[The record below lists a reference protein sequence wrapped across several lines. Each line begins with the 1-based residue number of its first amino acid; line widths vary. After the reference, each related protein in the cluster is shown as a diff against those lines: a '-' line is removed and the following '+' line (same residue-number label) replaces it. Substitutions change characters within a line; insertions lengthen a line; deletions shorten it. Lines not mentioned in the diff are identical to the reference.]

1 MSMRGFVV
9 ALCGVALIT
18 GCTPERATGLASPTP
33 IESGSTTADPATP
46 SPTATATPDPT
57 PIATAPPR
65 PTPRPTSTH
74 AGVQLLPYYFQA
86 RQLYPVLPPVPQID
100 YDDPDS
106 ADGGDAWYRGL
117 NAAGQPIFAVR
128 SDYVMTPNT
137 AFHEV
142 GHAYQGVLE
151 HKLSPLEVR
160 NRYWTFRGFPGTWDT
175 AVQYSYQQSGMT
187 QWLYSPTES
196 FAEAFKVGML
206 GGGGEKTWD
215 YGRTIN
221 PVTARA
227 FFQSLSPAP

>member
-1 MSMRGFVV
+1 MRGFVV
-9 ALCGVALIT
+9 ALCGAVLIT
-18 GCTPERATGLASPTP
+18 GCTTERATLHASPTP
-33 IESGSTTADPATP
+33 TESATATAEPETP
-46 SPTATATPDPT
+46 SPTATATPLPT

-74 AGVQLLPYYFQA
+74 AGAQLLPYYFQV

-100 YDDPDS
+100 YDDPDP

-117 NAAGQPIFAVR
+117 NAAGQPVFAVR

-142 GHAYQGVLE
+142 GHAYQDVLE

-160 NRYWTFRGFPGTWDT
+160 TKYWSFRGFPGTWDT
-175 AVQYSYQQSGMT
+175 AAQYSYQQFGMT
-187 QWLYSPTES
+187 QWLYSPQES
-196 FAEAFKVGML
+196 WAEAFKVGML

-221 PVTARA
+221 PVTIRA

>member
-1 MSMRGFVV
+1 MWMRGFVV
-9 ALCGVALIT
+9 ALCGVAFLT
-18 GCTPERATGLASPTP
+18 GCVTERATVSPSPTP
-33 IESGSTTADPATP
+33 TESATATDELATP
-46 SPTATATPDPT
+46 SPTPTAAPLPT
-57 PIATAPPR
+57 PIATPPPR

-74 AGVQLLPYYFQA
+74 AGAQLLPYYFQV

-100 YDDPDS
+100 YDDPDP

-117 NAAGQPIFAVR
+117 NGAGQPIFAVR

-142 GHAYQGVLE
+142 GHAYQDVLE

-160 NRYWTFRGFPGTWDT
+160 TKYWSYRGFPGTWDS
-175 AVQYSYQQSGMT
+175 AVQYSYQQTGMT
-187 QWLYSPTES
+187 QWLYSPQES
-196 FAEAFKVGML
+196 WAEAFKVGML

-221 PVTARA
+221 PVAVRA
-227 FFQSLSPAP
+227 FFQSLAPAH